1 MRVLVR
7 IGPAAE
13 RVLIPLIGLRPR
25 DGADRRGR
33 MRAVEALGRLG
44 SVSVEGMLRSSHTSG
59 NTTLCFATMNAL
71 ASMGGPMPTRLHC
84 FAVFERSA
92 PDHPA
97 PSAKGTH

>member
-71 ASMGGPMPTRLHC
+71 ASMGGADAHSLALFCC
-84 FAVFERSA
+84 F
-92 PDHPA
+92 
-97 PSAKGTH
+97 